1 MNIKKTNKRV
11 VTASYIDELI
21 EELKDPAEAS
31 AYLKISME
39 DEDPRIFLTALA
51 RVAKANGGVA
61 MLAKKTGLN
70 RENLY
75 RTLSPKGNPKLE
87 SIDAMLRSLGMRL
100 SVELITKPKR
110 TRRTA
115 A

>member
-1 MNIKKTNKRV
+1 MNTKKTAKRV
-11 VTASYIDELI
+11 TSVSYDEVF
-21 EELKDPAEAS
+21 LKYLADPATAS

-100 SVELITKPKR
+100 SVELISKPKR
-110 TRRTA
+110 RRTA